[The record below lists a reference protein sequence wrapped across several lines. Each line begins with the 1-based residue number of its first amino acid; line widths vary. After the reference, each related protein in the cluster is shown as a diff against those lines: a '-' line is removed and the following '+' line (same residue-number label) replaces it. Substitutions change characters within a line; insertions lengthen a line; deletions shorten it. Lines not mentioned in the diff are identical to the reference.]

1 MSDICPP
8 LCLMILGRDIC
19 PYLRREM
26 FGGHIADIYPTYIRY
41 ISFFVADS
49 GYIKNKSEGRDE
61 IWTGILPEL
70 WNRIDII
77 ETFLKTH
84 PSTLL
89 VSLFPCSSLMRAL
102 LQQTQANSI
111 CCPQAMDIKGEGEGE
126 QEDDIYKGRE
136 KRERG
141 TGHYYEQVACGHLL

>member
-26 FGGHIADIYPTYIRY
+26 FGGHIADLYPTYIRY

-70 WNRIDII
+70 
-77 ETFLKTH
+77 
-84 PSTLL
+84 
-89 VSLFPCSSLMRAL
+89 
-102 LQQTQANSI
+102 
-111 CCPQAMDIKGEGEGE
+111 
-126 QEDDIYKGRE
+126 
-136 KRERG
+136 
-141 TGHYYEQVACGHLL
+141 